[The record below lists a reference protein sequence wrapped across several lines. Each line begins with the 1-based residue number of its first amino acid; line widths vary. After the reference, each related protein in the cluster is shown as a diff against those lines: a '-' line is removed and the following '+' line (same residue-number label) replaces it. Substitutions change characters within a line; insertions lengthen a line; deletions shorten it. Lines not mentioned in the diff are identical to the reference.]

1 MAYVVVITGGIGS
14 GKTAVSDYLQRRG
27 AAVVDTDVIARSLT
41 AERGAAMPAVIER
54 FGAGVAAA
62 DGSLDRDRMRALAFA
77 DPQARQALEAIL
89 HPMIRDEAYRLAA
102 AAAAPYVALVVPL
115 LVESNAYLDIA
126 DRVLVVDC
134 AESVQIERTMRRS
147 GLAREQVERILSS
160 QAPRSARLALAD
172 DVIVN
177 DAGLDELIAAAEK
190 LHLAYLQAARDQA
203 RPGAARD

>member
-14 GKTAVSDYLQRRG
+14 GKTAVSDYLERRG

-41 AERGAAMPAVIER
+41 ATGGAAMPAVIEQ

-89 HPMIRDEAYRLAA
+89 HPMIRDEAYRQAA
-102 AAAAPYVALVVPL
+102 AASAPYVALVVPL

-134 AESVQIERTMRRS
+134 PEAVQIERTMRRS
-147 GLAREQVERILSS
+147 GLARDQVERILSS
-160 QAPRSARLALAD
+160 QAPRAARLALAD

-177 DAGLDELIAAAEK
+177 DAGLDELIAAAER
-190 LHLAYLQAARDQA
+190 LHLTYLQAAEDKA